1 MNALA
6 SPLDRGRE
14 ELLAAQALL
23 DAGFPSQ
30 AVSRASTG
38 AINAATAA
46 LLALGEMPLT
56 EAGVVAAFA
65 RRMVVDDRLD
75 PDHARALRKL
85 FEDGNDV
92 DRALAE
98 APREEAED
106 AIASARVVVAAAAR
120 IVDERARPGA

>member
-1 MNALA
+1 VTALA
-6 SPLDRGRE
+6 TPLERGRE
-14 ELLAAQALL
+14 DVRAAQALL

-30 AVSRASTG
+30 AVSRASAG
-38 AINAATAA
+38 ALNAATAA
-46 LLALGEMPLT
+46 LVALGEMPAT

-65 RRMVVDDRLD
+65 RWVVTDDRLD

-98 APREEAED
+98 APVDEAED
-106 AIASARVVVAAAAR
+106 AIAAAKVVIGAAAR
-120 IVDERARPGA
+120 IVDERARSRV

>member
-1 MNALA
+1 VTALA
-6 SPLDRGRE
+6 TPLERGRE
-14 ELLAAQALL
+14 DVRAAQALL

-30 AVSRASTG
+30 AVSRASAG
-38 AINAATAA
+38 ALNAATAA
-46 LLALGEMPLT
+46 LAALGETPAT

-65 RRMVVDDRLD
+65 RWVVTDDRLD

-98 APREEAED
+98 APVDEAED
-106 AIASARVVVAAAAR
+106 AIAAAKVVIGAAAR
-120 IVDERARPGA
+120 IVDERARSRV

>member
-46 LLALGEMPLT
+46 LLALGETPLT

-65 RRMVVDDRLD
+65 RRMVLDDRLD

-85 FEDGNDV
+85 FEDGKDV

-106 AIASARVVVAAAAR
+106 SIASARVVVAAAAR

>member
-1 MNALA
+1 VTLA
-6 SPLDRGRE
+6 TPLDRGRE
-14 ELLAAQALL
+14 ELRAAQALL

-38 AINAATAA
+38 AMNAATAA
-46 LLALGEMPLT
+46 VLALGETPST

-65 RRMVVDDRLD
+65 RRVVTDDRLD

-98 APREEAED
+98 APADEAEE
-106 AIASARVVVAAAAR
+106 AIASAKVVVAAAAR
-120 IVDERARPGA
+120 IVEERARPRA

>member
-6 SPLDRGRE
+6 GPLDRGRE

-46 LLALGEMPLT
+46 LLALGETPLT
-56 EAGVVAAFA
+56 EAAWWRPSPAGWSSTTGST
-65 RRMVVDDRLD
+65 
-75 PDHARALRKL
+75 PITRAPYASSSRTATTSTAPC
-85 FEDGNDV
+85 
-92 DRALAE
+92 R
-98 APREEAED
+98 APRRGRD
-106 AIASARVVVAAAAR
+106 VIAAAKAVVAAAAR

>member
-1 MNALA
+1 VTALA
-6 SPLDRGRE
+6 TPLERGRE
-14 ELLAAQALL
+14 DVRAAQALL

-30 AVSRASTG
+30 AVSRASAG
-38 AINAATAA
+38 ALNAATAA
-46 LLALGEMPLT
+46 LVALGETPAT

-65 RRMVVDDRLD
+65 RWVVTDDRLD

-98 APREEAED
+98 APVDEAED
-106 AIASARVVVAAAAR
+106 AIAAAKVVIGAAAR
-120 IVDERARPGA
+120 IVDERARSRV